1 MQNPNTQQGFS
12 YIEMVI
18 VVVILGIVATVAMP
32 NLSST
37 NQVKLDNAANEVAN
51 AIKFAQAEAT
61 RTKISYGINTDVT
74 NDRIR
79 VYSLPSTTPTYNVYH
94 PIDKKLYDMQMKTD
108 PYVGGIDL
116 TSASFAFSGGSS
128 SSTNLDFSAEGIPK
142 VANNG
147 TDYLLTSG
155 TITLGYQGQQRIVT
169 VAPMTGRVS
178 IQ

>member
-1 MQNPNTQQGFS
+1 LQNPNTQYGFS

-18 VVVILGIVATVAMP
+18 VVVILGVVATVA
-32 NLSST
+32 LSSLAST
-37 NQVKLDNAANEVAN
+37 DPVKLDNSANEVAN

-108 PYVGGIDL
+108 PYVGGVDML
-116 TSASFAFSGGSS
+116 SASFSFAGAATSA
-128 SSTNLDFSAEGIPK
+128 TNLDFSTEGIPK
-142 VANNG
+142 VTSSGA
-147 TDYLLTSG
+147 DYMLTSG
-155 TITLGYQGQQRIVT
+155 TITLGYHGQQRVIVI
-169 VAPMTGRVS
+169 APMTGRVS